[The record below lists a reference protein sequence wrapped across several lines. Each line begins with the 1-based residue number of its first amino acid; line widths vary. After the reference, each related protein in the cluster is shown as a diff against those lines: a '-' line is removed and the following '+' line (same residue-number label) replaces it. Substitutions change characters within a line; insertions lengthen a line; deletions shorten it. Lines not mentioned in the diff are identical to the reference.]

1 MRQIWSRGVLLAY
14 LERFSPCGGRR
25 WRGGC
30 DGLREAREKAEAG
43 QRGIWRSGSQYG
55 LVASRLAAG
64 RAEEDSVEPRDS
76 TDDQRKAMLS
86 AIQEREGRWDKVDP
100 DTEVALIGD
109 GIGLSE
115 DQSYELFGHL
125 VDEGFLDPG
134 RAYQAGGAMP
144 GSISRIVGREEN
156 MTVIGDDVRLTG
168 KGRAEIQ

>member
-1 MRQIWSRGVLLAY
+1 M
-14 LERFSPCGGRR
+14 ER
-25 WRGGC
+25 
-30 DGLREAREKAEAG
+30 RE
-43 QRGIWRSGSQYG
+43 
-55 LVASRLAAG
+55 
-64 RAEEDSVEPRDS
+64 S
-76 TDDQRKAMLS
+76 TDDQRNAMLR
-86 AIQEREGRWDKVDP
+86 AINEREGRWDEIDP
-100 DTEVALIGD
+100 DTEVARIGE

-134 RAYQAGGAMP
+134 RAYRAGGAMP